1 MGFEL
6 IVVRWLHVL
15 AGIAWIGLLYY
26 FNFVQGPALAKA
38 KADGTAA
45 GITTHVAPRAC
56 LVRWAA
62 VDLGHRR
69 GVPVPG

>member
-45 GITTHVAPRAC
+45 HHVAPARC
-56 LVRWAA
+56 GPPA
-62 VDLGHRR
+62 V
-69 GVPVPG
+69 GVTGAVYLMRPGSVC